1 MTDYRS
7 IIAKNLIRLRV
18 AAQYTQA
25 EVASK
30 LSYSDKAVSKW
41 ERAESI
47 PDVAVLKAIADMYG
61 VTVDYLLSEH
71 GTAEELI
78 PKETGPRRMTRNQ
91 TLITVISVLGVW
103 FLAVVA
109 FTVCFSF
116 GNIVWPVFLWALP
129 VSSVVAL
136 VLICV
141 WGGRMTCFAFI
152 SLLLWSLSA
161 AIYFTC
167 IDAKPW
173 LVFVAAAILQ
183 ATVILSFGIR
193 LSPKSNAGKKADDE
207 NAGGTEREVQD
218 A

>member
-1 MTDYRS
+1 MTDYRN
-7 IIAKNLIRLRV
+7 IIAKNLIHLRV
-18 AAQYTQA
+18 TAQYTQA
-25 EVASK
+25 EVASR

-71 GTAEELI
+71 DTVEEL

-109 FTVCFSF
+109 FAVCFSLGIF
-116 GNIVWPVFLWALP
+116 AWHVFLWALP
-129 VSSVVAL
+129 ISSIVAL
-136 VLICV
+136 VLTCV
-141 WGGRMTCFAFI
+141 WGSRMTCFAFI

-167 IDAKPW
+167 AEAKPW

-183 ATVILSFGIR
+183 VTVILSFGIR
-193 LSPKSNAGKKADDE
+193 LSPKSKAENKADDE
-207 NAGGTEREVQD
+207 NPDSAEREV
-218 A
+218 